1 MSQEDT
7 YALDLGYWERN
18 ILFEILV
25 KEPTFLITFT
35 NYVYANNTRKSKF
48 GYDSMNLVW
57 QINNIEIILEE
68 VFDIIDKIKPYYIND
83 DYCNSFFCNI
93 PDESKKQAEDF
104 LVSYCTKNYNNSN
117 KINIVV
123 DIVRNTFKELYDK
136 ITPMEPKN
144 LAIKM
149 NLTNEALRY
158 AILGDVDGNM
168 FDKNK
173 DVYSLSAEFANP
185 YGMMGRTVVTG
196 KILNSSEESF
206 NEIMNNVKDIC
217 DMYEKVTKGF

>member
-1 MSQEDT
+1 MRINQISTVNGLQH
-7 YALDLGYWERN
+7 YQ
-18 ILFEILV
+18 
-25 KEPTFLITFT
+25 K
-35 NYVYANNTRKSKF
+35 NNESRKNVNF
-48 GYDSMNLVW
+48 GVR
-57 QINNIEIILEE
+57 
-68 VFDIIDKIKPYYIND
+68 
-83 DYCNSFFCNI
+83 
-93 PDESKKQAEDF
+93 F
-104 LVSYCTKNYNNSN
+104 LVENNVGKFMLKEGANLYHRMGPLSDMGVE
-117 KINIVV
+117 IG
-123 DIVRNTFKELYDK
+123 RMQFLSLFKELYDK